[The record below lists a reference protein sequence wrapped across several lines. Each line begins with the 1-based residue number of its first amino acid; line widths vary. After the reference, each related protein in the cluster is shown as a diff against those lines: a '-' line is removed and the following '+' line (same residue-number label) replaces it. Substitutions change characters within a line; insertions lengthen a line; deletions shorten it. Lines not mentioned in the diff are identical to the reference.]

1 MYPNLKTNTTPKYA
15 LKKLSIGVA
24 SIMIGIM
31 FYGTSASADN
41 QTNNL
46 TNQIPTSVSEQTPET
61 NDNRQPTETSETQT
75 PSNAIKQTK
84 ITNIQPTNSTNNASD
99 QPSPTTN
106 NEYGNLDITK
116 WQGKLNYDNSYE
128 LTNYTGDTSNVIVPN
143 LNDLTNIDAKSI
155 NIDPKIL
162 FDLTQNGMETLQIS
176 HTTGKQND
184 KVGVYE
190 SAETGYLRSAFGGTV
205 STTSNK
211 PVYNP
216 AISLDATKPSYI
228 YNTNNTDF
236 GSKLT
241 AMDLGNL
248 DVSNIQNFDGM
259 FAGLC
264 NLQTLSGLN
273 NWNTA
278 NGTNFTS
285 MFESAR
291 KLITLN
297 LSNWNTAKATTMNGM
312 FRDMTN
318 LQTLGDLSGWN
329 TTNVTDMAN
338 LFYNDENLTDHNFI
352 NQWNVE
358 NVKSISGMF
367 ANNKKLTSLD
377 LSNWNTANVTDMSF
391 TFQNNSSLTS
401 IKGLNQLK
409 TDKVIN
415 MSYLFANDGQLA
427 SITDINNWNTSN
439 VQTMSQMF
447 TNDPYYIQ
455 KLDFSKWNTENVT
468 SFDHFASIDLNGLNT
483 LATQLNTTVNK
494 LRQWNNHTIEKLS
507 IAKAVD
513 LNSMLSGYAQFTGII
528 NLSGYDFSNTK
539 HMEMFIDPYVNAVIY
554 LGNNHTVPLTDR
566 NVFTNGNTGTPGNI
580 KESNKSAYRIVF
592 SDDQRLLNQNKF
604 YNYLHILENG
614 NNIDNI
620 AIPTIIQPTSQMPNE
635 NQTAW
640 GKEQL
645 TSTINN
651 AITNGN
657 QYLHDQGIQIDTTS
671 APQFDN
677 LIDTVNAFYGVKPI
691 IVEQAYQFIDDDLNE
706 QLVGTPI
713 NIKGQLSKTAT
724 VKLNIPAHYQLA
736 PKQTLPTTTP
746 TLTDNNKVILIHLT
760 HHHSDVTGQNVI
772 DPVTKQTID
781 DHINRVYQLIEDL
794 PNGSHKTILQLN
806 AQIYRTTTRDDV
818 TGKIT
823 YGQYGPLKQN
833 QYTHTST
840 NLTTELDSSPD
851 RILAKVDT
859 IPGYHYQINRDGHND
874 NRFDYSYAE
883 GLTVFEITKNDTWA
897 PYPGYGID
905 LFNKANQQLNTIPAS
920 ETFHIQYIP
929 DAKIVTVNY
938 YNLTGTKVTTQAINS
953 VYNADIKIVPTIPD
967 NYVLM
972 DNQNTNLHVNLQDNE
987 LDLVIVP
994 TTTTQQE
1001 SKIIQRIIT
1010 VNRPNHQSPLTVTQ
1024 TVKFTRQKI
1033 TNNIN
1038 QTIQYTPWIANG
1050 ADNFQTYIPTTID
1063 GYISPV
1069 ITSQTVKD
1077 TDTDTS
1083 ITAAYNPIQTQQV
1096 PKYIDAAGQTYHDLP
1111 TGFHI
1116 INGQNP
1122 NNGAMLIAKNQQSL
1136 PNKVEYV
1143 TRTITIM
1150 MPNGKSRK
1158 ITQKARKGTNFPK
1171 PAIPRIKGYTI
1182 NLDINKLNNVI
1193 ADTNTEV
1200 TIIFSKIA

>member
-1 MYPNLKTNTTPKYA
+1 MCPNPKTNTTPKYA

-41 QTNNL
+41 QTPDL
-46 TNQIPTSVSEQTPET
+46 TKQIPASLSSPTPET
-61 NDNRQPTETSETQT
+61 NTNRQPTETSAEQATD
-75 PSNAIKQTK
+75 NAIE
-84 ITNIQPTNSTNNASD
+84 QPKDSKDNVSV
-99 QPSPTTN
+99 QPAATTS
-106 NEYGNLDITK
+106 NEYGALDVTK

-128 LTNYTGDTSNVIVPN
+128 LTNYTGDISHVVVPN

-155 NIDPKIL
+155 TIDPKVL

-216 AISLDATKPSYI
+216 AISSDTTKPSYI
-228 YNTNNTDF
+228 YNTNNTEF

-273 NWNTA
+273 NWNTT

-312 FRDMTN
+312 FRDMTS
-318 LQTLGDLSGWN
+318 LQTLGDLSRWN
-329 TTNVTDMAN
+329 TTNVTDMSN
-338 LFYNDENLTDHNFI
+338 LFYNDENLTSLNFI

-377 LSNWNTANVTDMSF
+377 LSKWDTANVTDMSF
-391 TFQNNSSLTS
+391 AFQNNSNLTS

-409 TDKVIN
+409 TDKVTN
-415 MSYLFANDGQLA
+415 MSYLFANDGQLS

-447 TNDPYYIQ
+447 TNDPYYVQ
-455 KLDFSKWNTENVT
+455 NLDFSKWNTENVT
-468 SFDHFASIDLNGLNT
+468 KFDHFASIDLDGLAT
-483 LATQLNTTVNK
+483 LAAQLNTTVDK
-494 LRQWNNHTIEKLS
+494 LRQWNNHTIEKLN

-513 LNSMLSGYAQFTGII
+513 LRSMLSGYAQFTGIL
-528 NLSGYDFSNTK
+528 NLSGYDFSNTQ
-539 HMEMFIDPYVNAVIY
+539 HMGMFIDPYVNAVIY

-566 NVFTNGNTGTPGNI
+566 NVFTDGNIGKPGHI
-580 KESNKSAYRIVF
+580 KESNQSAYRIIF
-592 SDDQRLLNQNKF
+592 SDDQRLLNQQKF

-640 GKEQL
+640 GQAQL
-645 TSTINN
+645 TSAINN
-651 AITNGN
+651 AIASGN
-657 QYLHDQGIQIDTTS
+657 QYLHDQGIQIDTKST
-671 APQFDN
+671 PQSDN
-677 LIDTVNAFYGVKPI
+677 LIDTVNAFYGVMPI

-706 QLVGTPI
+706 QPVGTPI

-724 VKLNIPAHYQLA
+724 VNLNIPTHYQLA
-736 PKQTLPTTTP
+736 LKQTLPNTTP

-760 HHHSDVTGQNVI
+760 HHHSDVTGQNVT
-772 DPVTKQTID
+772 DPVTKQAID
-781 DHINRVYQLIEDL
+781 DHVNRVYQLIEDL
-794 PNGSHKTILQLN
+794 PDGSRKTILQLN
-806 AQIYRTTTRDDV
+806 AQIYQTTTRDDV

-859 IPGYHYQINRDGHND
+859 VPGYHYQINRAGHND

-883 GLTVFEITKNDTWA
+883 GLTIFEITKNDTWA

-905 LFNKANQQLNTIPAS
+905 LFNKTNQQLNTVPDS

-929 DAKIVTVNY
+929 DAKVVTVNY
-938 YNLTGTKVTTQAINS
+938 YDLTGTKVTTQTVNS

-994 TTTTQQE
+994 ITTTQQE
-1001 SKIIQRIIT
+1001 SKTIQRIIT
-1010 VNRPNHQSPLTVTQ
+1010 INRPNHQPSLTVTQ

-1033 TNNIN
+1033 TNNID

-1050 ADNFQTYIPTTID
+1050 AGTFQTYIPTTID

-1069 ITSQTVKD
+1069 INSQTVNA

-1083 ITAAYNPIQTQQV
+1083 ITAAYTPIQTQQV
-1096 PKYIDAAGQTYHDLP
+1096 PKYIDAAGQTYNNLP

-1122 NNGAMLIAKNQQSL
+1122 NAGAMLIAKNQQPLS
-1136 PNKVEYV
+1136 NKVEYV
-1143 TRTITIM
+1143 TRTIIIV

-1158 ITQKARKGTNFPK
+1158 ITQKVRKGTTFPK
-1171 PAIPRIKGYTI
+1171 PAIPRIKGYTTD
-1182 NLDINKLNNVI
+1182 LDINKLNNVI
-1193 ADTNTEV
+1193 ADTDENV
-1200 TIIFSKIA
+1200 TITFKR